1 MDGTELLPYDG
12 MASYASVNQ
21 YQRKIG
27 SILFPAVNT
36 RVDISFVVS
45 RLARFNL
52 NPSETH
58 HKAANR
64 VIHYL
69 LGTMHHSLTLGGG
82 DTLETYS
89 DASFADNSLDRKS
102 SQAYVL
108 KLFGGVIGWRA
119 SKQDTV
125 TTSTTEAEL
134 LSLAQA
140 AKEALFVSR
149 LVKELGVELDQEYIQ
164 VWCDNQ
170 QTIRLVNAD
179 VAVLQ
184 TKLRH
189 VDIHNH
195 WLRQCAA
202 RKQIKVDYKPT
213 GSMLAD
219 GLTKALPQ
227 ASFERFR
234 AELGL
239 EDLGTL
245 FKERK
250 HREITEDELAEMEDL
265 LPGGEV
271 TVEYETAPEDKPK
284 EDGQGRD

>member
-1 MDGTELLPYDG
+1 M
-12 MASYASVNQ
+12 
-21 YQRKIG
+21 
-27 SILFPAVNT
+27 NT
-36 RVDISFVVS
+36 RPDISFAVS

-52 NPSETH
+52 NPSEAH

-69 LGTMHHSLTLGGG
+69 LGTITHSLTLGVGN
-82 DTLETYS
+82 TLEACS

-102 SQAYVL
+102 SQAYIP

-149 LVKELGVELDQEYIQ
+149 LVKELGVELDEDYIQ

-179 VAVLQ
+179 IAVLQ
-184 TKLRH
+184 IKLRH
-189 VDIHNH
+189 VDKHNH
-195 WLRQCAA
+195 WLRQCAS

-213 GSMLAD
+213 RSMLAD

-239 EDLGTL
+239 EHLGTL
-245 FKERK
+245 LKERK
-250 HREITEDELAEMEDL
+250 HGEITGDELAEMEDL
-265 LPGGEV
+265 FPGGEV
-271 TVEYETAPEDKPK
+271 TVGTKVDHYRRKS
-284 EDGQGRD
+284 